1 LPPRLSAEEASMAHA
16 RRAPRG
22 RIVGLLVFGCSLV
35 LAAPA
40 FAEPGYP
47 NRPVRI
53 MVGFGPGGVADVT
66 MRMLAQKLSERL
78 GQQFIVDNR
87 PGAGGILAHRA
98 VLSGPPDGYTLVV
111 SGNGSA
117 ITKTLFQSLPYDVL
131 NDFTPISVTAFLDL
145 LIVTKADGPL
155 KSVKDIITA
164 ARANPGKL
172 NFGTVA
178 PGSTQHLSAEL
189 FRMKTDINVAR
200 ITYRTSPD
208 LVNALLRGDVDVI
221 FEYYAGVA
229 SALPEGKIRAVASTG
244 DKRSPWSSD
253 VPTVAESGVADYVV
267 WSWNALA
274 GPAGMPRDVIDLL
287 NREVNVALRDPELQR
302 KARLFGLDARG
313 TTPEEMD
320 QRMRTDIA
328 KWAEVIEKAG
338 LQKQ

>member
-1 LPPRLSAEEASMAHA
+1 LLLLWAASLP
-16 RRAPRG
+16 
-22 RIVGLLVFGCSLV
+22 
-35 LAAPA
+35 AAPA

-53 MVGFGPGGVADVT
+53 MVGYGPGGVADVT

-98 VLSGPPDGYTLVV
+98 VLSGPADGYTLVV

-117 ITKTLFQSLPYDVL
+117 ITKSLFRSLPFDIL
-131 NDFTPISVTAFLDL
+131 TDFTPISVTAFLDL
-145 LIVTKADGPL
+145 LLATKTDGPL
-155 KSVKDIITA
+155 RNVDDIIA
-164 ARANPGKL
+164 AAKANPGKL
-172 NFGTVA
+172 NFGTIA
-178 PGSTQHLSAEL
+178 PGSTQNLSAEL
-189 FRMKTDINVAR
+189 FRMKAGIKVALV
-200 ITYRTSPD
+200 TYRTTPD
-208 LVNALLRGDVDVI
+208 LVNAIQRGDVDVG
-221 FEYYAGVA
+221 FDYYAGVTA
-229 SALPEGKIRAVASTG
+229 ALQEGKIRAVASTG
-244 DKRSPWSSD
+244 DTRAPWTPD
-253 VPTVAESGVADYVV
+253 VPTVAESGLKDYVV
-267 WSWNALA
+267 VSWNALA

-320 QRMRTDIA
+320 QRMRSDIA

>member
-1 LPPRLSAEEASMAHA
+1 MAHET
-16 RRAPRG
+16 RAARG
-22 RIVGLLVFGCSLV
+22 RIDRLCCLIFLLGALLLSS
-35 LAAPA
+35 AA

-78 GQQFIVDNR
+78 GQQFIIDNR

-117 ITKTLFQSLPYDVL
+117 ITKTLFRSLPYDVL

-145 LIVTKADGPL
+145 LLVTKADGPL
-155 KSVKDIITA
+155 KTVDDIIA
-164 ARANPGKL
+164 AAKANPGKL

-189 FRMKTDINVAR
+189 FRMKTGIDVAR
-200 ITYRTSPD
+200 VTYRTSPE

-244 DKRSPWSSD
+244 DKRSPWSLD

-274 GPAGMPRDVIDLL
+274 GPAGMPRDVIELL

-313 TTPEEMD
+313 TTPAEMD
-320 QRMRTDIA
+320 QRMRSDIA

>member
-1 LPPRLSAEEASMAHA
+1 MARASNVVRVHRFGRAILLLGCLLSLSSPAAS
-16 RRAPRG
+16 
-22 RIVGLLVFGCSLV
+22 
-35 LAAPA
+35 
-40 FAEPGYP
+40 EPGYP
-47 NRPVRI
+47 SRPVRI

-78 GQQFIVDNR
+78 NQQFIIDNR

-98 VLSGPPDGYTLVV
+98 VLAGPPDGYTLVV

-117 ITKTLFQSLPYDVL
+117 ITRSLFRSLPYDVL
-131 NDFTPISVTAFLDL
+131 TDFTSISVTAFLDL
-145 LIVTKADGPL
+145 LIATRADGPL
-155 KSVKDIITA
+155 RSVNDIIAA

-189 FRMKTDINVAR
+189 FRMKTGIDVAR
-200 ITYRTSPD
+200 VNYRTSPD

-229 SALPEGKIRAVASTG
+229 AALPEGKIRAVASTG
-244 DKRSPWSSD
+244 DKRAPWTPD
-253 VPTVAESGVADYVV
+253 VPTVAESGVSDYVV
-267 WSWNALA
+267 VSWNALA

-287 NREVNVALRDPELQR
+287 NREVNAALRDPDLQQ
-302 KARLFGLDARG
+302 KARRFGLDARG

-320 QRMRTDIA
+320 ERMRADVA

>member
-1 LPPRLSAEEASMAHA
+1 MRHRRSAAGA
-16 RRAPRG
+16 
-22 RIVGLLVFGCSLV
+22 VDLLRFVILLLGCVSLFDATT
-35 LAAPA
+35 L
-40 FAEPGYP
+40 AEPGYP
-47 NRPVRI
+47 GRPVRI

-78 GQQFIVDNR
+78 GQQFIIDNR

-117 ITKTLFQSLPYDVL
+117 ITKSLFRSLPYDVL
-131 NDFTPISVTAFLDL
+131 SDFTPISVTAFLDL
-145 LIVTKADGPL
+145 LIATKADGPL
-155 KSVKDIITA
+155 RSVNDIIAA
-164 ARANPGKL
+164 ARASPGKL

-189 FRMKTDINVAR
+189 FRLKTGIDVAR
-200 ITYRTSPD
+200 VTYRTSPE
-208 LVNALLRGDVDVI
+208 LVNALLRGDVDAI

-229 SALPEGKIRAVASTG
+229 AALPEGKIRAVASTG
-244 DKRSPWSSD
+244 DKRAPWAPE
-253 VPTVAESGVADYVV
+253 VPTVAESGVPDYVV

-274 GPAGMPRDVIDLL
+274 GPAGMPRDAIALL
-287 NREVNVALRDPELQR
+287 NREVNAALRDPELQR

>member
-1 LPPRLSAEEASMAHA
+1 MAYET
-16 RRAPRG
+16 RAACG
-22 RIVGLLVFGCSLV
+22 RIGRLRCLIFLLCAPLLTS
-35 LAAPA
+35 AAS
-40 FAEPGYP
+40 AEPGYP

-66 MRMLAQKLSERL
+66 MRMLAQKLSERF

-145 LIVTKADGPL
+145 LLATKTDGPL
-155 KSVKDIITA
+155 RNVNDIIA
-164 ARANPGKL
+164 AAKANPGKL
-172 NFGTVA
+172 NFGTIA
-178 PGSTQHLSAEL
+178 PGSTQNLSAEL
-189 FRMKTDINVAR
+189 FRMKAGIKVALV
-200 ITYRTSPD
+200 TYRTTPD
-208 LVNALLRGDVDVI
+208 LVNAIQRGDVDVG
-221 FEYYAGVA
+221 FDYYAGVTA
-229 SALPEGKIRAVASTG
+229 ALQEGKIRAVASTG
-244 DKRSPWSSD
+244 DTRAPWTPD
-253 VPTVAESGVADYVV
+253 VPTVAESGLKDYVV
-267 WSWNALA
+267 VSWNALA

-320 QRMRTDIA
+320 QRMRSDIA

>member
-1 LPPRLSAEEASMAHA
+1 M
-16 RRAPRG
+16 
-22 RIVGLLVFGCSLV
+22 
-35 LAAPA
+35 
-40 FAEPGYP
+40 
-47 NRPVRI
+47 
-53 MVGFGPGGVADVT
+53 T

-78 GQQFIVDNR
+78 GQQFIIDNR

-117 ITKTLFQSLPYDVL
+117 ITKTLFRSLPYDLL

-145 LIVTKADGPL
+145 LLATRADGPL
-155 KSVKDIITA
+155 KTVNDIIAA

-178 PGSTQHLSAEL
+178 PGSTQNLSAEL
-189 FRMKTDINVAR
+189 FRIQAGIDVALV
-200 ITYRTSPD
+200 TYRTSPD
-208 LVNALLRGDVDVI
+208 LVNAIQRGDVDVG

-229 SALPEGKIRAVASTG
+229 GALPEGKIRAVASTG
-244 DKRSPWSSD
+244 DKRSPWTAD
-253 VPTVAESGVADYVV
+253 VPTVVESGLPDYVG

-274 GPAGMPRDVIDLL
+274 GPAGMPHDVIDLL
-287 NREVNVALRDPELQR
+287 NREVNAALRDPELQR

>member
-1 LPPRLSAEEASMAHA
+1 MAGTVNLLRFVILLLGCLTLSGAT
-16 RRAPRG
+16 
-22 RIVGLLVFGCSLV
+22 
-35 LAAPA
+35 A

-47 NRPVRI
+47 SRPVRI
-53 MVGFGPGGVADVT
+53 VVGFGPGGVADVT

-78 GQQFIVDNR
+78 GQQFIIDNR

-98 VLSGPPDGYTLVV
+98 VLSGPSDGYTLVV

-117 ITKTLFQSLPYDVL
+117 ITKSLFKSLPFDIL
-131 NDFTPISVTAFLDL
+131 TDFTPISVTAFLDL
-145 LIVTKADGPL
+145 LLATKTDRPL
-155 KSVKDIITA
+155 KTVNDIIA
-164 ARANPGKL
+164 AAKAKPGKL

-189 FRMKTDINVAR
+189 FRLKTGIDVAR
-200 ITYRTSPD
+200 VTYRTSPE

-229 SALPEGKIRAVASTG
+229 AALPEGKIRAVASTG
-244 DKRSPWSSD
+244 DKRAPWTPD
-253 VPTVAESGVADYVV
+253 VPTVAESGVPDYVV

-274 GPAGMPRDVIDLL
+274 GPTGMPRDVIALL
-287 NREVNVALRDPELQR
+287 NREVNTALRDPELQQ

>member
-1 LPPRLSAEEASMAHA
+1 MAHELRVA
-16 RRAPRG
+16 RG
-22 RIVGLLVFGCSLV
+22 RIGRLCCLIFLLC
-35 LAAPA
+35 APLLTSAA

-78 GQQFIVDNR
+78 GQQFIIDNR

-117 ITKTLFQSLPYDVL
+117 ITKTLFRSLPYDVL

-145 LIVTKADGPL
+145 LLATRTDGPL
-155 KSVKDIITA
+155 KTVDDIIAA

-178 PGSTQHLSAEL
+178 PGSTQNLSAEL
-189 FRMKTDINVAR
+189 FRIKAGINVALV
-200 ITYRTSPD
+200 TYRTSPD
-208 LVNALLRGDVDVI
+208 LVNAIQRGDVDVG
-221 FEYYAGVA
+221 FEYFAGVA
-229 SALPEGKIRAVASTG
+229 GVLREGKLRAVASTG
-244 DKRSPWSSD
+244 DKRAPWTPD
-253 VPTVAESGVADYVV
+253 VPTVVESGLPDYVV

-287 NREVNVALRDPELQR
+287 NREVNLALRDPELQR

-320 QRMRTDIA
+320 QRMRSDIA

>member
-1 LPPRLSAEEASMAHA
+1 MTHR
-16 RRAPRG
+16 RRAARTVNLL
-22 RIVGLLVFGCSLV
+22 RGLLLLLGCVPL
-35 LAAPA
+35 LAGAA

-47 NRPVRI
+47 SRPVRI

-78 GQQFIVDNR
+78 GQQFIIDNR

-117 ITKTLFQSLPYDVL
+117 ITKSLFRSLPYDVL
-131 NDFTPISVTAFLDL
+131 ADFTPISVTAFLDL
-145 LIVTKADGPL
+145 LIATKADGPL
-155 KSVKDIITA
+155 RSVNDIIAA
-164 ARANPGKL
+164 ARAHPGKL

-189 FRMKTDINVAR
+189 FRLKTGIDVAR
-200 ITYRTSPD
+200 VTYRTSPE

-229 SALPEGKIRAVASTG
+229 AALPEGKIRAVASTG
-244 DKRSPWSSD
+244 DKRAPWTPE
-253 VPTVAESGVADYVV
+253 VPTVAESGVPDYVV

-287 NREVNVALRDPELQR
+287 NREINTALRDPELQR